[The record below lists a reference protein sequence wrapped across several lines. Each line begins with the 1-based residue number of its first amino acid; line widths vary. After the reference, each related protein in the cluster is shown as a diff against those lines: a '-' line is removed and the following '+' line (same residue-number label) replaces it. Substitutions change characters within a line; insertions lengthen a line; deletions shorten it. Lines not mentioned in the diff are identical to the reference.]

1 MEEDYLKITDR
12 VMTIQKYVRKTNI
25 CGGRVADV
33 VDSKKDLTQYF
44 LETFEDGE
52 LIYVQDEQA
61 IFRVK
66 SRPIMVYK
74 SDLPKLKEQ
83 ERKEREQLIERN
95 RKKRSKERDER

>member
-1 MEEDYLKITDR
+1 
-12 VMTIQKYVRKTNI
+12 MTIQKYVRKTNI

-44 LETFEDGE
+44 LETFADGE

-66 SRPIMVYK
+66 SIMVYK